1 MLSIKVS
8 KKTKERIEKT
18 QAELLLE
25 KNYKV
30 NQAELLDQIITTATD
45 DAQFM
50 DSLFPATPHSP
61 KIKKKQVAVKI
72 VTRKKPRMRLYPEEW
87 ND

>member
-25 KNYKV
+25 RNYKV
-30 NQAELLDQIITTATD
+30 NQSELLDKIVENATKD
-45 DAQFM
+45 PNFM
-50 DSLFPATPHSP
+50 DKIFPQQPSSP
-61 KIKKKQVAVKI
+61 RPKKKQVKVKI
-72 VTRKKPRMRLYPEEW
+72 ISRKNPKIRLYPEEW
-87 ND
+87 SE